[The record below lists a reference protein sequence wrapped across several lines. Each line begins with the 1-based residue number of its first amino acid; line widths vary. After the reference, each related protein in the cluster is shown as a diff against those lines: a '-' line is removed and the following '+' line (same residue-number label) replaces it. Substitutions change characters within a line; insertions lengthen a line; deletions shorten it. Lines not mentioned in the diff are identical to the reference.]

1 LKESVAALAILAR
14 CPIWDQGSIPPPKA
28 TRMQGLE
35 QRQVSCSETKHPG
48 ALRCIGGMGPSAPAM
63 GALVV
68 GTSARVAVAL
78 RDKRPAAPRGHR
90 LAREAEA
97 WLRENLTEPLT
108 IRDVCS
114 ALHASERTLHAAFRE
129 HVGTT
134 PKAFV
139 KVLRLR
145 AARQDLLHPGPN
157 TRVTDVA
164 LRWCLLH
171 FGWFAHD
178 YHALFGET
186 PSRTL
191 RRATLDAAMA
201 ERAS

>member
-1 LKESVAALAILAR
+1 
-14 CPIWDQGSIPPPKA
+14 
-28 TRMQGLE
+28 
-35 QRQVSCSETKHPG
+35 
-48 ALRCIGGMGPSAPAM
+48 M
-63 GALVV
+63 GALVA
-68 GTSARVAVAL
+68 GTTVRVAVAFCPRRQAAL
-78 RDKRPAAPRGHR
+78 RGQR
-90 LAREAEA
+90 LARAAEA
-97 WLRENLTEPLT
+97 WLRENLTEALT
-108 IRDVCS
+108 IRDLCA
-114 ALHASERTLHAAFRE
+114 ALHTSERTLHAAFRE

-139 KVLRLR
+139 KALRLR
-145 AARQDLLHPGPN
+145 AARQDLLQASPN

-164 LRWCLLH
+164 LRWCFLH

-191 RRATLDAAMA
+191 RRAIRHPALPMVSPHHLEAMR

>member
-1 LKESVAALAILAR
+1 
-14 CPIWDQGSIPPPKA
+14 
-28 TRMQGLE
+28 
-35 QRQVSCSETKHPG
+35 
-48 ALRCIGGMGPSAPAM
+48 M
-63 GALVV
+63 GALAV
-68 GTSARVAVAL
+68 GRSDRVAVSF
-78 RDKRPAAPRGHR
+78 RVPRPSAPRGHL

-97 WLRENLTEPLT
+97 WLRENLTEPVT
-108 IRDVCS
+108 IRDLCQ
-114 ALHASERTLHAAFRE
+114 ALHTSERTLHAAFRE

-139 KVLRLR
+139 KAQRLQ
-145 AARQDLLHPGPN
+145 AARHDLLHPGPN

-164 LRWCLLH
+164 LRWCFLH

-191 RRATLDAAMA
+191 RRAVRRAVGCPALLKLSPMLRPKPQLLEPSLDRGQPLALVRGHGLEVLVAVEDA
-201 ERAS
+201 RA

>member
-1 LKESVAALAILAR
+1 
-14 CPIWDQGSIPPPKA
+14 
-28 TRMQGLE
+28 
-35 QRQVSCSETKHPG
+35 
-48 ALRCIGGMGPSAPAM
+48 M
-63 GALVV
+63 GALVA
-68 GTSARVAVAL
+68 GTSVRDAVPFPT
-78 RDKRPAAPRGHR
+78 RPQAVLRGHK
-90 LAREAEA
+90 LARAAEA
-97 WLRENLTEPLT
+97 WLRANLTEALT
-108 IRDVCS
+108 IRDLCT
-114 ALHASERTLHAAFRE
+114 ALHTSERTLHAAFRE

-139 KVLRLR
+139 KALRLR
-145 AARQDLLHPGPN
+145 AARQDLLQAGPN

-164 LRWCLLH
+164 LRWCFLH

-191 RRATLDAAMA
+191 RRATRHPGLPLVGQDRLGAMA